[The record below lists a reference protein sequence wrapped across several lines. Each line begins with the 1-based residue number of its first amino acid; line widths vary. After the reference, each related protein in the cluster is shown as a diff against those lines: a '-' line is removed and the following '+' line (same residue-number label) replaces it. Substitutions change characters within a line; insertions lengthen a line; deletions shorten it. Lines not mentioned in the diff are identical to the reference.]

1 MPDIHVRPLA
11 GRELEAA
18 LDILVTV
25 FAADPSFQRL
35 IRIRSLIRPVLTSY
49 YRRCLRQ
56 LLPES
61 NADGAWDGD
70 TLVGVA
76 LWYPPGQRP
85 RGLMGRTERLFA
97 RRQRKAR
104 GGWLLEG
111 IAVAE
116 EGRGKGVG
124 SSLLEHRL
132 AGCTDA
138 VHLQSTTEAS
148 ARLYA
153 RFGFLA
159 DQGQSTGGL
168 WMTRPPAEGQR

>member
-1 MPDIHVRPLA
+1 MTEINVRPLA
-11 GRELEAA
+11 DRDQDAA

-35 IRIRSLIRPVLTSY
+35 IRIRSLVRPMLTRY

-70 TLVGVA
+70 DLVGVA

-97 RRQRKAR
+97 SRQRKAR

-116 EGRGKGVG
+116 DGRGKGVG
-124 SSLLEHRL
+124 SALLEHRL
-132 AGCTDA
+132 AECTDTI
-138 VHLQSTTEAS
+138 HLQSTTEAS

-153 RFGFLA
+153 RFGFVA
-159 DQGQSTGGL
+159 DQGGQSTGGL
-168 WMTRPPAEGQR
+168 WMTRPPAAD

>member
-1 MPDIHVRPLA
+1 MTEINVRPLT
-11 GRELEAA
+11 GREQDAA

-56 LLPES
+56 LLPDS

-70 TLVGVA
+70 CLVGVA

-97 RRQRKAR
+97 PRQRKAR

-116 EGRGKGVG
+116 EGRGKGIG

-132 AGCTDA
+132 AGCTDT

-148 ARLYA
+148 ARLYS
-153 RFGFLA
+153 RFGFVA

-168 WMTRPPAEGQR
+168 WMTRPPEADHR